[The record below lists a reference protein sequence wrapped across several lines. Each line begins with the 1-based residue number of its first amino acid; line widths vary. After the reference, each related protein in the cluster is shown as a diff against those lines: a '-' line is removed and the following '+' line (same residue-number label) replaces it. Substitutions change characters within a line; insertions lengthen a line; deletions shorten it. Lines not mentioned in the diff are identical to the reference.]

1 MTVELVIE
9 VLVVVLLAATC
20 IYCAALYR
28 KLRGLQRGQTEMAT
42 LMRAFDE
49 ATQRAERNLAIMQEE
64 GVAASRELDVV
75 AARARA
81 LGDEL
86 GVMVHAGK
94 RIADRIEG
102 AVHDA
107 RQTGLHPENK
117 TSRAA

>member
-1 MTVELVIE
+1 MTMELVIE
-9 VLVVVLLAATC
+9 GLVVALLAATC
-20 IYCAALYR
+20 LYCAALYR
-28 KLRGLQRGQTEMAT
+28 KLRGLQRGQAEMAS
-42 LMRAFDE
+42 LMRTFDE
-49 ATQRAERNLAIMQEE
+49 ATQRAERNLAIMQDE

-86 GVMVHAGK
+86 GVMVHAGE

-107 RQTGLHPENK
+107 RQAGMHPESNA
-117 TSRAA
+117 SRAA